1 MSCVEE
7 MPDLV
12 QVAKDNAKNP
22 VDVLLLSYDLQGP
35 RPDRAKVVERLRKF
49 TAQRGWNLPVYVLD
63 APDLDGIGA
72 RFDLQGGIPV
82 TLAFDRQGKLVD
94 REDGESSPERFAE
107 LVEHALA
114 GR

>member
-1 MSCVEE
+1 

-49 TAQRGWNLPVYVLD
+49 VGDRGWGLPVFVLD
-63 APDLDGIGA
+63 APDLEGIA
-72 RFDLQGGIPV
+72 ERFELQGGIPV
-82 TLAFDRQGKLVD
+82 TLAFDKQGRLVD
-94 REDGESSPERFAE
+94 REDGESSRARFEE
-107 LVEHALA
+107 LVQRALSSK
-114 GR
+114 